1 MYLRRLEIIGFK
13 SFANKTSVR
22 FANGVTAIVG
32 PNGCGKTNILDA
44 LRWVLGEQRP
54 TMLRGGKM
62 EEVIFN
68 GTRDLKPLGMSE
80 VTLSVIND
88 RGVLPTEYHEVQ
100 ITRRLFRSGESEYL
114 MNKVPCRLR
123 DIQDLFADTGMGA
136 HSYSVIQQDMID
148 SVISDKAEE
157 RRFLFEEAAGI
168 TKYKQRKKAALRKL
182 EQTENDFLRLKD
194 IYAEVKTQ
202 VNSLYRQ
209 QKKAERYQKILDEVK
224 GWELY
229 LGSSR
234 VKTLEQ
240 EKRQLRGE
248 LDTLTD
254 QRLQRSA
261 ELDRV
266 TLELET
272 DRKLQ
277 LDIERQ
283 LNELSSQI
291 YTLSEEAHA
300 KEREISVLREKRSA
314 ATALIERNS
323 GEIESLRTRTLSM
336 EEQLITSGKELA
348 ELQADYERAT
358 TELANAEKAQSEA
371 DQQLLMARS
380 SREDE
385 NRKLIEIESRLS
397 SGKTEEHNL
406 REQETELAQ
415 QIEQIEKQIAESA
428 PRQQELLTSY
438 ERQQQE
444 IASLYA
450 RKSEIEQR
458 QTALALEIE
467 GLIEQNEELAL
478 EISNTQATIEAC
490 EARKHLLTEM
500 MVHYEGHESGL
511 VAAMN
516 QRGRWP
522 GIFGTVAEKLV
533 PVEGLELA
541 LEAALGNLAGFMI
554 CRDRATAEEIIAYL
568 KSENK
573 GRVGILVPDSGI
585 FAPAI
590 KRPEMPSEN
599 FVGWLE
605 AYVST
610 ETELRPL
617 VEAVLSRVAVFKAG
631 TDPSDILERLP
642 YGFSAVSTDGIL
654 YGKNQIVGGSDD
666 RFPLFRRKE
675 KVEEQEQMIRE
686 QSQKLEHTKERRAQT
701 TARIAAS
708 RAESSTLVSALEAL
722 TDELEVAQ
730 KAASEI
736 DFLRRTLT
744 AEYER
749 WDRERNQARAKRE
762 SILGRQY
769 TLGLDFNQLAGIKE
783 ELVSQISQQ
792 AGRLGEY
799 ERLVSEALE
808 RSAKYQVRVVEA
820 RSRLQQTESRIG
832 HLNDIKRELDL
843 TQETKVQEIERAR
856 TDINLAEERSQVLE
870 LELKET
876 FERREQMQ
884 RSQES
889 LRGSQGE
896 ILEKITG
903 KERQVKEI
911 RDGRDTLNERMHELE
926 IRLNTIE
933 SESRTLSDKVR
944 EEYGLEIESI
954 EAARPDENLSDDA
967 ARQYLHEQKEQLRK
981 FGAVNLLA
989 LEEYRTASEREKF
1002 LAEQLNDLTTAR
1014 TDLEQTIQKINI
1026 TARDLFMET
1035 FEKARVNFKSL
1046 FQELF
1051 NGGES
1056 DIMLENPNDP
1066 LESNID
1072 IIARPRGKKL
1082 LSITMMS
1089 GGERALTAIS
1099 LLFAL
1104 YLVKPSPFCILDE
1117 IDAPLDDANCH
1128 RFLKIIRKFSNQT
1141 QFITITH
1148 NKITMEAADNLYGV
1162 TMEQPGV
1169 SKLVSVKFSETS
1181 SDDATAAMEIGEPE
1195 TEVVESDNGNS
1206 PTGKPVA
1213 VRRSRKA
1220 KTIADT
1226 LAGPTAE
1233 VDEPEQPEPGAE
1245 FDEVELPASIQ
1256 ERMEST
1262 VTIVDD
1268 EQN

>member
-1 MYLRRLEIIGFK
+1 MYLRTLDIIGFK
-13 SFANKTSVR
+13 SFANKTVVR

-80 VTLSVIND
+80 VTLTVIND

-209 QKKAERYQKILDEVK
+209 QKKAERYQKILDEVNA
-224 GWELY
+224 WELY
-229 LGSSR
+229 LSSSR
-234 VKTLEQ
+234 IRTLDQ
-240 EKRQLRGE
+240 EKRQHRAEYDSLA
-248 LDTLTD
+248 D
-254 QRLQRSA
+254 QKLQRTA
-261 ELDRV
+261 ELDQI
-266 TLELET
+266 TLQLET
-272 DRKLQ
+272 DRKEQ
-277 LDIERQ
+277 LDVEHR
-283 LNELSSQI
+283 LNELAGQV
-291 YTLSEEAHA
+291 YTLSEEAHT

-314 ATALIERNS
+314 ASLLIERNKAD
-323 GEIESLRTRTLSM
+323 IAALDTRSSSM
-336 EEQLITSGKELA
+336 NEQLISSAKELA
-348 ELQADYERAT
+348 ELQQAYDAVT
-358 TELANAEKAQSEA
+358 AELAEAEHAQTDA
-371 DQQLLMARS
+371 DQQLVTARS

-385 NRKLIEIESRLS
+385 NRNLIEIESRLS

-406 REQETELAQ
+406 KEQESELSH
-415 QIEQIEKQIAESA
+415 QIEAVERQIAEAS
-428 PRQQELLTSY
+428 PRQQELLSSY
-438 ERQQQE
+438 EKQQQE
-444 IASLYA
+444 VAALHG

-458 QTALALEIE
+458 QTALTLEIE
-467 GLIEQNEELAL
+467 RLIEQSEELAL
-478 EISNTQATIEAC
+478 EISNAQASIEAC

-516 QRGRWP
+516 LRGRWP
-522 GIFGTVAEKLV
+522 GIVGTVAEKLV

-554 CRDRATAEEIIAYL
+554 CRDRSTAEDIIAYL
-568 KSENK
+568 KSDNK

-590 KRPEMPSEN
+590 KRPEIPSEN

-605 AYVST
+605 AFVST
-610 ETELRPL
+610 ESELRPL

-631 TDPSDILERLP
+631 TNPSDIIERLP

-675 KVEEQEQMIRE
+675 KVEEQE
-686 QSQKLEHTKERRAQT
+686 KLIHEHTRLLETTREKRAQT
-701 TARIAAS
+701 TARIAAA
-708 RAESSTLVSALEAL
+708 RAESATRVSALEAL
-722 TDELEVAQ
+722 ADELEITQ
-730 KAASEI
+730 KSAAEI
-736 DFLRRTLT
+736 DFQRRTL
-744 AEYER
+744 ASEFER
-749 WDRERNQARAKRE
+749 WERERTQARNKLE
-762 SILGRQY
+762 SIRGRQY
-769 TLGLDFNQLAGIKE
+769 TLGLDFDQLAGLKE
-783 ELVSQISQQ
+783 QLVSQMNQQ

-799 ERLVSEALE
+799 ERMVADSLD
-808 RSAKYQVRVVEA
+808 RSAKMQVRVVES
-820 RSRLQQTESRIG
+820 RSRFQQTESRIG
-832 HLNDIKRELDL
+832 HLNDIKRELDQSIL
-843 TQETKVQEIERAR
+843 TKTQEIERA
-856 TDINLAEERSQVLE
+856 TSDIALADERSQTLE
-870 LELKET
+870 LDLKET
-876 FERREQMQ
+876 FERREELQ
-884 RSQES
+884 RSQET
-889 LRGSQGE
+889 LRGSQAE
-896 ILEKITG
+896 MIDKLSA
-903 KERQVKEI
+903 KEQQVKAI
-911 RDGRDTLNERMHELE
+911 RDSRDSVNERMHDLE
-926 IRLNTIE
+926 IKLNTID
-933 SESRTLSDKVR
+933 SETRTISAKIL
-944 EEYGLEIESI
+944 EEHGLDIATVEIP
-954 EAARPDENLSDDA
+954 RPDENLTDEA
-967 ARQYLHEQKEQLRK
+967 AREYLHQQKEQLRK

-1014 TDLEQTIQKINI
+1014 TDLQQMIQKINQ
-1026 TARDLFMET
+1026 TARELFMET
-1035 FEKARVNFKSL
+1035 FEKARGNFKSL

-1051 NGGES
+1051 NGGEA
-1056 DIMLENPNDP
+1056 DITLEDPNDP

-1181 SDDATAAMEIGEPE
+1181 DENSSAAVTVAESSEEIADAGNGNGNGHHDQAEIATPGAIE
-1195 TEVVESDNGNS
+1195 TEE
-1206 PTGKPVA
+1206 A
-1213 VRRSRKA
+1213 
-1220 KTIADT
+1220 ADVSK
-1226 LAGPTAE
+1226 E
-1233 VDEPEQPEPGAE
+1233 
-1245 FDEVELPASIQ
+1245 ELPAAIQ
-1256 ERMEST
+1256 ERLNSNVKIT
-1262 VTIVDD
+1262 KD

>member
-1 MYLRRLEIIGFK
+1 MYLRRLDIIGFK
-13 SFANKTSVR
+13 SFANKTTVR
-22 FANGVTAIVG
+22 FATGVTAIVG
-32 PNGCGKTNILDA
+32 PNGCGKTNILDS

-80 VTLSVIND
+80 VTLTVIND

-209 QKKAERYQKILDEVK
+209 QKKAERYQKILDDVK
-224 GWELY
+224 GWELF
-229 LGSSR
+229 LSSSR
-234 VKTLEQ
+234 VRLLDQ

-248 LDTLTD
+248 LDSLTD
-254 QRLQRSA
+254 QRLQRST
-261 ELDRV
+261 ELDQI
-266 TLELET
+266 TLQLET
-272 DRKLQ
+272 DRKEQ

-283 LNELSSQI
+283 LNELAGQVYS
-291 YTLSEEAHA
+291 LSEEAHT
-300 KEREISVLREKRSA
+300 KEREISVLREKRSS
-314 ATALIERNS
+314 ATALIERNTV
-323 GEIESLRTRTLSM
+323 EIEALQTRVQSM
-336 EEQLITSGKELA
+336 DDQLVAGAKELA
-348 ELQADYERAT
+348 ELQLEYERVTA
-358 TELANAEKAQSEA
+358 ELADAEKAQSEA
-371 DQQLLMARS
+371 DQQLIFARS

-415 QIEQIEKQIAESA
+415 QIEQVEKLIADAS
-428 PRQQELLTSY
+428 PRQQELLASF
-438 ERQQQE
+438 ERQQQT
-444 IASLYA
+444 IAALYA

-458 QTALALEIE
+458 QTTLTLEIE
-467 GLIEQNEELAL
+467 GLIEQSEELAL

-516 QRGRWP
+516 LRGRWP
-522 GIFGTVAEKLV
+522 GIVGTVAEKLV

-554 CRDRATAEEIIAYL
+554 CRDRSTAEEIIAFL

-590 KRPEMPSEN
+590 KRPEVPSEN

-605 AYVST
+605 GYVST
-610 ETELRPL
+610 DAELRPL

-631 TDPSDILERLP
+631 TNPSDILERLP

-675 KVEEQEQMIRE
+675 KVEEQENLIRE
-686 QSQKLEHTKERRAQT
+686 HSHKLEHLKERRAQT

-722 TDELEVAQ
+722 AEELDGEQ
-730 KAASEI
+730 KASAEI
-736 DFLRRTLT
+736 EFQRRTLT
-744 AEYER
+744 AEFER
-749 WDRERNQARAKRE
+749 WERERNQARAKLE
-762 SILGRQY
+762 AIQGRQY
-769 TLGLDFNQLAGIKE
+769 SLGLDFNQLAGIKT
-783 ELVSQISQQ
+783 ELVNQISQH

-799 ERLVSEALE
+799 ERLVSESLE
-808 RSAKYQVRVVEA
+808 RSAKCQIRVVES

-832 HLNDIKRELDL
+832 HLKDIKHELDQ
-843 TQETKVQEIERAR
+843 TRDTKSEEIVRA
-856 TDINLAEERSQVLE
+856 TADIALADERSVVLE

-884 RSQES
+884 HSQES

-896 ILEKITG
+896 ILGRITG
-903 KERQVKEI
+903 KEQQVKEI
-911 RDGRDTLNERMHELE
+911 SDGRDALNEQMHERE
-926 IRLNTIE
+926 IRLNTID
-933 SESRTLSDKVR
+933 SETRTLSERIR
-944 EEYGLEIESI
+944 EEYGMEIESV
-954 EAARPDENLSDDA
+954 EASRPDENLSDDA

-1014 TDLEQTIQKINI
+1014 TDLQQTIQKINI
-1026 TARDLFMET
+1026 TARELFMET
-1035 FEKARVNFKSL
+1035 FEKARVNFKNL

-1056 DIMLENPNDP
+1056 DIMLEDPNDP

-1128 RFLKIIRKFSNQT
+1128 RFLKIIRKFSSQT

-1181 SDDATAAMEIGEPE
+1181 SDDASAAMDIAQPELEPAESEGGNGHHDKPPVVRRTRKQKTESEQVE
-1195 TEVVESDNGNS
+1195 TAE
-1206 PTGKPVA
+1206 PTGEVA
-1213 VRRSRKA
+1213 SP
-1220 KTIADT
+1220 DT
-1226 LAGPTAE
+1226 E
-1233 VDEPEQPEPGAE
+1233 DI
-1245 FDEVELPASIQ
+1245 ELPPAIA
-1256 ERMEST
+1256 ERMESI
-1262 VTIVDD
+1262 VTISED